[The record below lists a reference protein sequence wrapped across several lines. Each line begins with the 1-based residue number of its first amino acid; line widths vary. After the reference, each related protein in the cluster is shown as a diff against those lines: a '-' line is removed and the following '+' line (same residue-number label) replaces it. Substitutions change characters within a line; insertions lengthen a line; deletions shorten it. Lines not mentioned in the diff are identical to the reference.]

1 MCFDAPVIRSLTRKF
16 RLILLALLRS
26 ERFSF
31 NDCLGGTAW
40 VTFQTNTWKINP
52 QNNEVHLRRPFIA
65 ASVLTYPVNP
75 AYKICSP
82 ERKFFNTLWI
92 RNRVDA
98 KSKYFVIRWRNKIE
112 PSSLPHQIRYFIQES
127 NLIPRFSQGRARSKF
142 RALYDACSIVK
153 SWVLEWIRIHVDG
166 QIRLWIRLDVE
177 IYESGKKSCEFKN
190 IRIRACTG
198 PKCLKNGS
206 DRLRKGHMIRR
217 RILGEQPNSLGDE
230 ARMKSP

>member
-52 QNNEVHLRRPFIA
+52 QNSEVHLRRPFIA

-75 AYKICSP
+75 TYKICSP

-127 NLIPRFSQGRARSKF
+127 NLIPRFSQVRARSKF

-153 SWVLEWIRIHVDG
+153 SWVLEWIRILVGSSDTCG
-166 QIRLWIRLDVE
+166 RANPIMDTFGRGNLWIRE
-177 IYESGKKSCEFKN
+177 KKLRIQKYPDTCEHG
-190 IRIRACTG
+190 A
-198 PKCLKNGS
+198 
-206 DRLRKGHMIRR
+206 
-217 RILGEQPNSLGDE
+217 
-230 ARMKSP
+230 

>member
-40 VTFQTNTWKINP
+40 VTFQTNSWKINP
-52 QNNEVHLRRPFIA
+52 QNSEVHLRRPFIA

-82 ERKFFNTLWI
+82 ERNFL
-92 RNRVDA
+92 
-98 KSKYFVIRWRNKIE
+98 
-112 PSSLPHQIRYFIQES
+112 IRYESGIVWTLNPNILLSGDVTGLSPVLYLRYCIQES
-127 NLIPRFSQGRARSKF
+127 NLIPRFSQGRARCKF

-153 SWVLEWIRIHVDG
+153 SWVLEWIRILVGSSDTCG
-166 QIRLWIRLDVE
+166 RANPIMDTFGRGNLWIRE
-177 IYESGKKSCEFKN
+177 KKVRIQKYPDTCEHG
-190 IRIRACTG
+190 A
-198 PKCLKNGS
+198 
-206 DRLRKGHMIRR
+206 
-217 RILGEQPNSLGDE
+217 
-230 ARMKSP
+230 

>member
-52 QNNEVHLRRPFIA
+52 QNSEVHLRRPFIA

-112 PSSLPHQIRYFIQES
+112 PSSLPQISDTLFKKATSFPCFLKAEQEA
-127 NLIPRFSQGRARSKF
+127 NFARFTTH
-142 RALYDACSIVK
+142 AL
-153 SWVLEWIRIHVDG
+153 L
-166 QIRLWIRLDVE
+166 L
-177 IYESGKKSCEFKN
+177 
-190 IRIRACTG
+190 
-198 PKCLKNGS
+198 
-206 DRLRKGHMIRR
+206 
-217 RILGEQPNSLGDE
+217 
-230 ARMKSP
+230 SPGY